1 MLSSGNALYD
11 PVPVTTA
18 QLAFTYVP
26 VMNEMFD
33 TRPLSLLDGVA
44 IMLVGL
50 VLFLALEGEK
60 LLMRKLDL
68 FEELRS

>member
-1 MLSSGNALYD
+1 
-11 PVPVTTA
+11 
-18 QLAFTYVP
+18 
-26 VMNEMFD
+26 MNEMFD